1 MIGNIV
7 KPGDKIDIKYLH
19 QDNDKIYMRGNE
31 YDKSNVCMFRKH
43 M

>member
-19 QDNDKIYMRGNE
+19 QDNDKKFHTFQNILQIY
-31 YDKSNVCMFRKH
+31 
-43 M
+43 